1 MFVSSVAALF
11 FLSLSLSP
19 FFFLLL
25 TVLLLSDVRV
35 IIASSSLLPKQ
46 VYLQQ
51 AQSFQSLLE
60 IWDAHHL
67 NNAQK
72 VGVPL
77 LLFIATLL
85 RVKDEEEEEEEEED
99 DDEEEEDEEERAA
112 RFPSLRSV
120 HPRAAD

>member
-85 RVKDEEEEEEEEED
+85 RVKEEEEEEED
-99 DDEEEEDEEERAA
+99 DDEEEGEEDEEEEEVEEETGK
-112 RFPSLRSV
+112 SYGS
-120 HPRAAD
+120 